1 MVSVVSEV
9 SEAVGR
15 VQNLVATICPVRLS
29 LRALRALRALLRKK
43 EGVWEEAVER
53 SRNGNVL
60 SPILSELK

>member
-9 SEAVGR
+9 SEVVGR

-29 LRALRALRALLRKK
+29 LRALRALLRKK